1 MKTFWSEVNKTSG
14 SPLPDGDGD
23 SLGVCFKKT
32 LDLLRQGIGRKTK
45 SNIEE
50 HKSIQQNDDQS
61 NITISELISFPL
73 ALSDS
78 YVTHILLFGKG
89 CKVTL
94 KQVKRSKVKV
104 MTSYAEEPC
113 LGLWSPPPL
122 AQLIWQIFHTKNAL
136 KGEQWPWTNA
146 QILRSRSN

>member
-1 MKTFWSEVNKTSG
+1 MSG

-23 SLGVCFKKT
+23 SLGVCLKKT

-61 NITISELISFPL
+61 NITSSELISFPL

-78 YVTHILLFGKG
+78 YITHILLFGKG

-104 MTSYAEEPC
+104 MASYAEEPC
-113 LGLWSPPPL
+113 LGL
-122 AQLIWQIFHTKNAL
+122 
-136 KGEQWPWTNA
+136 
-146 QILRSRSN
+146 

>member
-1 MKTFWSEVNKTSG
+1 M
-14 SPLPDGDGD
+14 
-23 SLGVCFKKT
+23 GVCLKKT

-61 NITISELISFPL
+61 NITSSEFISFPL

-78 YVTHILLFGKG
+78 YVTHILFGKG

-104 MTSYAEEPC
+104 MASYAEEPC
-113 LGLWSPPPL
+113 LGL
-122 AQLIWQIFHTKNAL
+122 
-136 KGEQWPWTNA
+136 
-146 QILRSRSN
+146 